1 MSQTST
7 TSDPAGTQIADA
19 DTGRL
24 SLPELNLR
32 LHTAGM
38 TDVGRV
44 REHNEDQFLIAE
56 LTKAL
61 RVLETSLRQPAVH
74 FSEEQGYLFLV
85 ADGMGGHAGG
95 EQASA
100 LAVNTIEDF
109 MLNTLGWFFHLK
121 GRENDEAL
129 REFQQ
134 ALARADDR
142 VFQEA
147 ARNPALHGMGTT
159 LTMAYSV
166 ESDLFVVHV
175 GDSRCYLFRDR
186 TLYKVTRDH
195 TVVDEML
202 RLGYIDEKQA
212 AHHRLRHVITN
223 VIGGTRPGVAVEVHK
238 VKLEAGDVLLLCSDG
253 LTEMVRDQQIADL
266 LHAEHDP
273 RRVCERLIDEANAA
287 GGRDNIT
294 VVVGRYEADG

>member
-1 MSQTST
+1 MTQTMTS
-7 TSDPAGTQIADA
+7 SDPAATQMADA
-19 DTGRL
+19 DTRKL
-24 SLPELNLR
+24 SLPRVKLR
-32 LHTAGM
+32 LTTAGM
-38 TDVGRV
+38 TDVGHV

-61 RVLETSLRQPAVH
+61 RVLQTSLPQPPVH
-74 FSEEQGYLFLV
+74 FSQEHGYLFLV

-95 EQASA
+95 EHASA

-109 MLNTLGWFFHLK
+109 MLNTLKWFFHLK
-121 GRENDEAL
+121 GRESDEAL
-129 REFQQ
+129 REFQD

-147 ARNPALHGMGTT
+147 SRNAALQGMGTT

-166 ESDLFVVHV
+166 DSDLFVVHV

-186 TLYKVTRDH
+186 TLYKITRDH

-202 RLGYIDEKQA
+202 RMGYINEKQA
-212 AHHRLRHVITN
+212 AHHQLRHVITN
-223 VIGGTRPGVAVEVHK
+223 VIGGARPGVEVEVHK
-238 VKLEAGDVLLLCSDG
+238 VKLQAGDALLLCSDG
-253 LTEMVRDQQIADL
+253 LTEMVKDQQIADL
-266 LHAEHDP
+266 LHTEPDP
-273 RRVCERLIDEANAA
+273 RHVCAQLIDAANGA

-294 VVVGRYEADG
+294 VVVGRYDAEG